1 MHHGSL
7 HLLAQRIRF
16 AGHSIPRHVN
26 VLEFAIEMTEA
37 LAMEDTEEG
46 EIEDSD
52 TAQDYKHIRRNAN
65 QYSNPEEP
73 IYPDSLFKE
82 VLILGQRFSIICR
95 TNQLFAARILQA
107 LLARAVLGNMF
118 MNATN
123 GPKRHKLQTQIGFFA
138 FSLTFLLSS
147 TAEGQ
152 PIFLQERRILMRET
166 SKGAY
171 RVLLMLYQTLWFSF
185 HSF

>member
-16 AGHSIPRHVN
+16 AGYSIPRHVN

-65 QYSNPEEP
+65 Q
-73 IYPDSLFKE
+73 
-82 VLILGQRFSIICR
+82 
-95 TNQLFAARILQA
+95 
-107 LLARAVLGNMF
+107 
-118 MNATN
+118 
-123 GPKRHKLQTQIGFFA
+123 
-138 FSLTFLLSS
+138 
-147 TAEGQ
+147 
-152 PIFLQERRILMRET
+152 
-166 SKGAY
+166 
-171 RVLLMLYQTLWFSF
+171 
-185 HSF
+185 

>member
-1 MHHGSL
+1 MTIRQGKTIVLTIHQPGFQILELFDQILLVSNGTVMHHGSL
-7 HLLAQRIRF
+7 HLLVQRIRF
-16 AGHSIPRHVN
+16 AGHSIHRHVN

-73 IYPDSLFKE
+73 IYPNSLFKE
-82 VLILGQRFSIICR
+82 VLILGQRFSNIICR

-107 LLARAVLGNMF
+107 LLA
-118 MNATN
+118 
-123 GPKRHKLQTQIGFFA
+123 
-138 FSLTFLLSS
+138 
-147 TAEGQ
+147 
-152 PIFLQERRILMRET
+152 
-166 SKGAY
+166 
-171 RVLLMLYQTLWFSF
+171 
-185 HSF
+185 